1 MRTALVTLALTAIL
15 MAPDLHAEGDV
26 DEGRAL
32 SDTCIGCHGVA
43 GYTNAYPT
51 YKVPK
56 IAGQHAAFIVHALEA
71 YRDGEREH
79 PTMVGQSR
87 GLSDE
92 EIRDIAAFLASEK
105 AEEKRAYARARAVG
119 NIARGEELAADRG
132 CAACHGADG
141 NSPEGMQ
148 PPSPVLAGQYADYLY
163 QSLRQYKDGTRSN
176 ALMVG
181 QVQNLSDRDMRD
193 LAAFYASQ
201 PGAMRVMDQYS
212 N

>member
-1 MRTALVTLALTAIL
+1 MRTALVTLALTALL
-15 MAPDLHAEGDV
+15 MAPDLRAEGDV

-87 GLSDE
+87 GLNDE
-92 EIRDIAAFLASEK
+92 EIRDIAAFLAAEK
-105 AEEKRAYARARAVG
+105 AEEKRAYPRARAVG
-119 NIARGEELAADRG
+119 NPSRGEEVAGDRG

-163 QSLRQYKDGTRSN
+163 ESLRQYKDGTRNN

-201 PGAMRVMDQYS
+201 PGAIRVMDQYS

>member
-15 MAPDLHAEGDV
+15 MAPDLRAEGDI

-71 YRDGEREH
+71 YRNGERTH
-79 PTMVGQSR
+79 ATMTGQSQ
-87 GLSDE
+87 GLSDD
-92 EIRDIAAFLASEK
+92 EISDIAAFLASEQ
-105 AEEKRAYARARAVG
+105 AEEMRPHARARAVG
-119 NIARGEELAADRG
+119 NPARGEEVASDQG
-132 CAACHGADG
+132 CAACHGNDG

-148 PPSPVLAGQYADYLY
+148 PPSPRLAGQYADYLY
-163 QSLRQYKDGTRSN
+163 QALRQYKDGSRSN
-176 ALMVG
+176 PIMTG
-181 QVQNLSDRDMRD
+181 QVQSLEDRDMRD

-201 PGAMRVMDQYS
+201 PGAMQVMEQ
-212 N
+212 NKN